1 MPDHIRNQDGET
13 YKLNVVIAQQAMA
26 ISDLTAMQLQGQ
38 SDLRLRDAEIAEL
51 QQKLATT
58 PPKVDAT
65 EEQTA
70 AHELAV
76 EACKTE
82 LEACKTELETCKA
95 ELEDA
100 QTASLVA
107 SQKAQDAHEQKVTDL
122 KKQLTDLKE
131 ELKKS
136 RDAHENAQN
145 AVADLKT
152 VVTTLEEQLAGR
164 QVKLDTV
171 NKELAFKKK
180 ELEDAQANHVACQNA
195 RNALEKDVKYRVWRR
210 FFCNITC
217 KCLQKQL
224 DTSEQKLVY
233 KEEELKAAQDKLAN
247 QIADL
252 KTQPTVAQATQ
263 TTNVA
268 ASPPAPPAE
277 ADRKKVMV
285 KVTPPLEQSD
295 VDQINQILAGVQDG
309 KNFFEKYMVTADFSR
324 LTYAIITQKEGGD
337 TENLQ
342 KALES
347 LMRLLNDG
355 NYTCTPSSLMSAKP
369 KNLANMMQTTGMDAQ
384 QWEKQLQQEMD
395 NKKAQTDKKKA
406 EKTQEPLDK
415 AHLDEC
421 CTRAK
426 WHYHKSHDG
435 IVFNVDAESIIGKCG
450 FDSSLEVDEHLAGPF
465 AGTRGRNLME
475 EIAWPNNVYCH
486 LMDGHTKGRK
496 KRLLVYG
503 TDINRNE
510 AMAAAKALLKRVTAA
525 AADTHASNTV
535 GDHAAHAMRLP

>member
-1 MPDHIRNQDGET
+1 MG
-13 YKLNVVIAQQAMA
+13 
-26 ISDLTAMQLQGQ
+26 
-38 SDLRLRDAEIAEL
+38 
-51 QQKLATT
+51 
-58 PPKVDAT
+58 
-65 EEQTA
+65 
-70 AHELAV
+70 
-76 EACKTE
+76 
-82 LEACKTELETCKA
+82 
-95 ELEDA
+95 
-100 QTASLVA
+100 
-107 SQKAQDAHEQKVTDL
+107 
-122 KKQLTDLKE
+122 
-131 ELKKS
+131 
-136 RDAHENAQN
+136 
-145 AVADLKT
+145 
-152 VVTTLEEQLAGR
+152 
-164 QVKLDTV
+164 
-171 NKELAFKKK
+171 
-180 ELEDAQANHVACQNA
+180 
-195 RNALEKDVKYRVWRR
+195 
-210 FFCNITC
+210 
-217 KCLQKQL
+217 
-224 DTSEQKLVY
+224 

-342 KALES
+342 KALE
-347 LMRLLNDG
+347 
-355 NYTCTPSSLMSAKP
+355 
-369 KNLANMMQTTGMDAQ
+369 
-384 QWEKQLQQEMD
+384 
-395 NKKAQTDKKKA
+395 
-406 EKTQEPLDK
+406 PLDK

-475 EIAWPNNVYCH
+475 EIARPNNVYCH